1 MKRILISAALCASLL
16 LPSTAA
22 TSEEAHSWDAEVSAI
37 NTVTGKSFEYS
48 IMGYRIKLDFISP
61 EKIRWTRLEAPDG
74 TAGQSGEEDIV
85 QTNLRPGV
93 FLVAF
98 TEAEGNVVD
107 AFDLQRKRLFVTYI
121 TNNGKR
127 FHNETSIEEVK

>member
-1 MKRILISAALCASLL
+1 MKRILISTALCAALL

-22 TSEEAHSWDAEVSAI
+22 TAEEAKSWDAEVSAI
-37 NTVTGKSFEYS
+37 NTVTGKSYEYS
-48 IMGYRIKLDFISP
+48 ILGYRIKLDFISP
-61 EKIRWTRLEAPDG
+61 EKIRWTRLEAPDD

-85 QTNLRPGV
+85 LTDLRPGV
-93 FLVAF
+93 FLMSF

-121 TNNGKR
+121 TNDGKR
-127 FHNETSIEEVK
+127 FHNETSFEEVQ

>member
-1 MKRILISAALCASLL
+1 MKQFLISAALCASLL
-16 LPSTAA
+16 LPSSAA
-22 TSEEAHSWDAEVSAI
+22 ISEEAKSWDAEVATI

-48 IMGYRIKLDFISP
+48 ILGYRIQLDFISP

-74 TAGQSGEEDIV
+74 TAGQSGEEDV
-85 QTNLRPGV
+85 VLTDLRPGV
-93 FLVAF
+93 FLMAF

-121 TNNGKR
+121 TNDGKR
-127 FHNETSIEEVK
+127 FHNETSFEEVQ